1 MNTCSL
7 AAFVTSVLAR
17 PLCGTANPGAE
28 NPSLGPLCVPGQ
40 SHAIG
45 CLMHA
50 SRPKVRHRELPAPEQ
65 AHSEPTPACGRS
77 HRHVVTCFCDVR
89 LRLSLRSCR
98 AHVVTKPEAV
108 TLAPTQCKN
117 PPLAASSTL
126 VKPKCNSMTGAQHRR
141 STCNDCCH
149 GHWPGAPDTLL
160 QVRMMPGPGGLAPR
174 QSRFAPGCA

>member
-40 SHAIG
+40 SHAIA

-50 SRPKVRHRELPAPEQ
+50 SRPKVRHRELPAPDQ

-77 HRHVVTCFCDVR
+77 HRHDVTCFCDVR
-89 LRLSLRSCR
+89 L
-98 AHVVTKPEAV
+98 
-108 TLAPTQCKN
+108 LAPAQCKN

-174 QSRFAPGCA
+174 QSRFAPDCA